1 LDLRI
6 RYRQARTRSATDPA
20 VQAAWEDSRV
30 AKTDFD
36 KREAMKRYYN
46 TLYKKML
53 ALDKSIAPLVTER
66 QRVALHRLDQTR
78 VEPTQ
83 EPIQEDGN

>member
-1 LDLRI
+1 
-6 RYRQARTRSATDPA
+6 
-20 VQAAWEDSRV
+20 
-30 AKTDFD
+30 
-36 KREAMKRYYN
+36 MKRYYN